1 MPPLQDSY
9 TTQGD
14 QVVVTGKAHA
24 TKKVGSRFRFITN
37 IISEL
42 RKVTW
47 PTRQEAIRL
56 TIMVLI
62 VCAVV
67 GVFLA
72 LADFGFARLVR
83 EFFIPD

>member
-1 MPPLQDSY
+1 M
-9 TTQGD
+9 
-14 QVVVTGKAHA
+14 VTRKANA
-24 TKKVGSRFRFITN
+24 TKGVGSRFRFITN
-37 IISEL
+37 IINEL

-56 TIMVLI
+56 TIMVII

-72 LADFGFARLVR
+72 LADFGFARLVQR
-83 EFFIPD
+83 FFIPD